1 MDTIKS
7 PFTATATAT
16 GGRNGH
22 TEANDGSVR
31 PDLGSKKAATDCRE
45 VVHKRQI
52 TVAVVDDDPRGK
64 CDEGLFHG
72 CRCSEVYSVWNW
84 IVREDWDRRLF
95 VSQMKHGP
103 QLTAMHGF
111 RSALHST
118 EAVTEQND
126 LSRRNRRVCAAA
138 AEFTQRD
145 VRSDD
150 ADL

>member
-1 MDTIKS
+1 MAPTKS
-7 PFTATATAT
+7 FNRHSPA
-16 GGRNGH
+16 GQ
-22 TEANDGSVR
+22 SL
-31 PDLGSKKAATDCRE
+31 P
-45 VVHKRQI
+45 VVAQKSIR
-52 TVAVVDDDPRGK
+52 
-64 CDEGLFHG
+64 
-72 CRCSEVYSVWNW
+72 SWNR

-95 VSQMKHGP
+95 VRQMKHGP

-126 LSRRNRRVCAAA
+126 LSRRNRRVCAAT

-150 ADL
+150 ADLCVPKTSSGLIS